1 LQAQKNGA
9 RRTTGKNNTTMN
21 LRDKIEKDKLPQ
33 HVAVIMDGN
42 GRWARQKNKNRV
54 FGHKNGVQSVRNIVE
69 ASGELGIKYLTLYA
83 FSTENWQR
91 PKNEVSALMELL
103 VSALTNE
110 VKKLHKNQVAFKI
123 IGNISDLPQK
133 VQSKLN
139 EAVELTKNN
148 TGLNL
153 ILALSYSFKWDL
165 TNAVQNML
173 TDSIRPDEVKP
184 ALISDYLSTAKYPDP
199 ELLIRTGGEKRISNF
214 LLWQL
219 AYSEL
224 YFTDILWPDFNKEHF
239 YEALLDFQQ
248 RERRFGK
255 TGEQIKKKQ

>member
-1 LQAQKNGA
+1 
-9 RRTTGKNNTTMN
+9 MN

-42 GRWARQKNKNRV
+42 GRWAKQKNKNRV

-69 ASGELGIKYLTLYA
+69 AAGELGIKYLTLYA

-91 PKNEVSALMELL
+91 PKSEVSALMELL
-103 VSALTNE
+103 ATALNNE
-110 VKKLHKNQVAFKI
+110 VKKLHKNKVAFKI
-123 IGNISDLPQK
+123 IGNISDLPPK

-139 EAVELTKNN
+139 EAVELTKDN
-148 TGLNL
+148 TGLTL

-165 TNAVQNML
+165 TNAVQNIL
-173 TDSIRPDEVKP
+173 SNDIRPSDVNP
-184 ALISDYLSTAKYPDP
+184 DLISDYLSTAEYPDP

-239 YEALLDFQQ
+239 YEALLDFRQ